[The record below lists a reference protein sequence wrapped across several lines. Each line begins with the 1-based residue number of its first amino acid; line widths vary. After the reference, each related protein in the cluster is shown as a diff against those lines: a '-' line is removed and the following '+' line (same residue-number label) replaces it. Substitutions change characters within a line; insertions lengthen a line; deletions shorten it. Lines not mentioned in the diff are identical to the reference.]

1 MVIAMKYIIYGT
13 VRYGTVEIRLDSVI
27 GFIDPHFL
35 IISDDIVDAKVD
47 SP

>member
-13 VRYGTVEIRLDSVI
+13 VDNRLDSVI